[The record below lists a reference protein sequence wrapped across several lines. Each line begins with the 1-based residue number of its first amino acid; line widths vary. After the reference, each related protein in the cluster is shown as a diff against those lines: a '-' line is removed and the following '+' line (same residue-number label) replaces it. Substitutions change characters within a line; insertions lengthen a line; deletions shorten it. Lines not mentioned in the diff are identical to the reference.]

1 MGIRIRRWD
10 YLNHSQAV
18 ALSKRAY
25 SLHSPIRFRVTTG
38 AQKITGKD
46 HPSPRTHRP
55 RRSTTKRSL
64 SPDQNLDKG
73 AFFPSWATTVRA
85 MITSPAK
92 IGSRARRYGRNPSP
106 PTRFGRPDCL
116 DSGESGHGVRI
127 FYTPLHH
134 GEKVRESQ
142 RPRQATHTSS
152 GR

>member
-92 IGSRARRYGRNPSP
+92 IGSRARRYGRNPYHDAVW
-106 PTRFGRPDCL
+106 TARLLRFRRIGPWCSDLLYAVASWRKSL
-116 DSGESGHGVRI
+116 GKSTASSGHPHIIG
-127 FYTPLHH
+127 
-134 GEKVRESQ
+134 
-142 RPRQATHTSS
+142 
-152 GR
+152 